1 MTTKDKVLD
10 TLKRMGFQLEP
21 LGNENYGFRYEMANM
36 LYTASPDDEDFL
48 TLAIPQIADIDDDN
62 AMHMEIATGMINAAV
77 KYVKAYRVDDSLWLF
92 YEREL
97 FGEPDIEQILAHMIL
112 RLNAALD
119 FARSMIAQHEND

>member
-48 TLAIPQIADIDDDN
+48 TLAIPQIADVEEDN
-62 AMHMEIATGMINAAV
+62 AMKMCYITDIINAAV
-77 KYVKAYRVDDSLWLF
+77 KYVKVYRLDDSLWLF

-97 FGEPDIEQILAHMIL
+97 FGEPDIEPILAHMIL

-119 FARSMIAQHEND
+119 FARSVIAQHEND